1 MVSIKSPFYLVIAR
15 VPSAQ
20 LVEPRRYFA
29 ERFMRDAR
37 ESIIIINGQILRP
50 ARTRRRDLDL
60 PFPAN
65 NKSLLIIR
73 ATSIGL
79 IDRFG
84 INRSVARSR
93 EFRAITSIANGR
105 SHERSWSE

>member
-1 MVSIKSPFYLVIAR
+1 MH
-15 VPSAQ
+15 
-20 LVEPRRYFA
+20 
-29 ERFMRDAR
+29 DAR

-50 ARTRRRDLDL
+50 VRIRRKDLSL

-73 ATSIGL
+73 TASIGL

-84 INRSVARSR
+84 INQSVARSR
-93 EFRAITSIANGR
+93 KVQLCQRCNNVDWEILRDLRENSPFYR
-105 SHERSWSE
+105 